1 MEKFNEIL
9 TKEGMIVAT
18 KFAEENNHQSLWKIV
33 AEKCL
38 MDLDYMNAEKAL
50 LKTDDY
56 KTLKY
61 VRKIQVLDDR

>member
-1 MEKFNEIL
+1 MAAAI
-9 TKEGMIVAT
+9 

-38 MDLDYMNAEKAL
+38 MELDFVNAERAL
-50 LKTDDY
+50 LKIDDY

-61 VRKIQVLDDR
+61 VRKIQNLDDR